1 MFCRHCGK
9 DNPPDARFCEQ
20 CGEELMEG
28 FAPAQTPPPE
38 NRAPVQDTMSGVD
51 RWANGF
57 DVQPGDEEEPPRK
70 GKKNP
75 LPLVLA
81 IAGAVVV
88 LGVGGYFGWNFFQS
102 QSMTG
107 APAETPA
114 PVSQTESSLPEETET
129 PVPTETPQTSES
141 SSQEPVEK
149 VQVIVLKED
158 RSITDETGGVLAK
171 IFFQKPVLQDGAYS
185 AINQSI
191 QKACED
197 FLGQKAAIQKQLD
210 KNPEMGTVEAPYL
223 YTSET
228 TITRRERGIFSV
240 RLDQTETTENG
251 NVQTVWGM
259 TFDLETGKQLR
270 LTDLFSMEE
279 EELTAK
285 LSDALDEY
293 MARNSDRSWTAD
305 GKAFME
311 RVSLNDLAFYVEG
324 DTVYLCIPGG
334 ELSDSNDPIVV
345 PCALES

>member
-28 FAPAQTPPPE
+28 FAPAQTPPPQ

-57 DVQPGDEEEPPRK
+57 DVQPGDEEEPPPEREE
-70 GKKNP
+70 NP

-81 IAGAVVV
+81 IVGAVVV

-107 APAETPA
+107 APAETPV

-129 PVPTETPQTSES
+129 PVPTEAPQTSES

-171 IFFQKPVLQDGAYS
+171 ISFQKPVLQDGAYS
-185 AINQSI
+185 PSI
-191 QKACED
+191 SPSRK
-197 FLGQKAAIQKQLD
+197 
-210 KNPEMGTVEAPYL
+210 
-223 YTSET
+223 
-228 TITRRERGIFSV
+228 SV
-240 RLDQTETTENG
+240 RTFWDKRLPFRSSWIRTRKWEPWNLPICTPPKPPSPAGNG
-251 NVQTVWGM
+251 GFSAFVWTRPKRRRTGM
-259 TFDLETGKQLR
+259 SR
-270 LTDLFSMEE
+270 
-279 EELTAK
+279 
-285 LSDALDEY
+285 
-293 MARNSDRSWTAD
+293 R
-305 GKAFME
+305 
-311 RVSLNDLAFYVEG
+311 
-324 DTVYLCIPGG
+324 CG
-334 ELSDSNDPIVV
+334 E
-345 PCALES
+345 

>member
-28 FAPAQTPPPE
+28 FAPVQTPPSQ
-38 NRAPVQDTMSGVD
+38 NQAPVQDTMSGVD

-129 PVPTETPQTSES
+129 PAPTETPQTSES

-158 RSITDETGGVLAK
+158 R
-171 IFFQKPVLQDGAYS
+171 
-185 AINQSI
+185 
-191 QKACED
+191 
-197 FLGQKAAIQKQLD
+197 
-210 KNPEMGTVEAPYL
+210 
-223 YTSET
+223 
-228 TITRRERGIFSV
+228 
-240 RLDQTETTENG
+240 
-251 NVQTVWGM
+251 
-259 TFDLETGKQLR
+259 
-270 LTDLFSMEE
+270 
-279 EELTAK
+279 
-285 LSDALDEY
+285 
-293 MARNSDRSWTAD
+293 
-305 GKAFME
+305 
-311 RVSLNDLAFYVEG
+311 
-324 DTVYLCIPGG
+324 
-334 ELSDSNDPIVV
+334 
-345 PCALES
+345 